1 MNGPFCVVVN
11 PSAGGGRAL
20 RVLPAA
26 TAALD
31 EAGAAYQVS
40 QSASL
45 DHARELADSA
55 ARRGDVVVAVG
66 GDGMAGALAGAVA
79 SAGGMYGIVPAGRG
93 NDFARALG
101 LPLAAADAARVLA
114 GGQVTTMDL
123 IGVGVPGQPEA
134 TVALS
139 VYLGLPSIAGEI
151 ANRSRLLRGPMVYPA
166 AALRALARW
175 KPAAFRVDP
184 GGREPIPGGDFAA
197 YAVVIANCAYFGGG
211 MKVAPPAQMD
221 DGILDIITM
230 RHSSRLAFIRVLL
243 KIKDGTHVT
252 LPQISLDR
260 AAEVTVT
267 VDRAMPAAA
276 DGEALPGASPLPA
289 GTPLRIRA
297 LPRALRVITGS
308 GHSGP

>member
-1 MNGPFCVVVN
+1 VNGPFCLVVN

-31 EAGAAYQVS
+31 QAGAAYQVS

-45 DHARELADSA
+45 DHARQLADSA

-79 SAGGMYGIVPAGRG
+79 GAGGMYGIVPAGRG

-101 LPLAAADAARVLA
+101 LPRAAADAARVLA

-123 IGVGVPGQPEA
+123 IGVGVPGQPESI
-134 TVALS
+134 VALS

-184 GGREPIPGGDFAA
+184 GGLGPIPGGDFAA

-211 MKVAPPAQMD
+211 MKVAPPARMD